1 MMFKSKQ
8 RCLFSIRR
16 LLEMLLRSEGFMD
29 RSDDDHDG
37 DGDDGDGDDDG
48 GLPAHSHP
56 SYSHQVGI
64 WHDD

>member
-16 LLEMLLRSEGFMD
+16 PLEMLLRSEGFMD

-37 DGDDGDGDDDG
+37 DGDDGDGGDDG
-48 GLPAHSHP
+48 DHYGPDIYNYYKELC
-56 SYSHQVGI
+56 
-64 WHDD
+64 